1 MTAARPLRLL
11 HLTDPHLF
19 ADEAGEI
26 YGVRTAETFTATLQH
41 AVMTSPGPIDAAL
54 VTGDIAED
62 GQSATYERFR
72 GEMIALDLPVLCLP
86 GNHEDR
92 ATMTRILTGPPLQVC
107 GTRRFP
113 GWRIVMLD
121 SHLPGSDEGF
131 ISTDE
136 LLRLERELA
145 AAASEHVLV
154 CVHHQPVPV
163 GSPWLDAYGIVN
175 APAILERIAAH
186 GNVRAVLFG
195 HVHQAL
201 DRMHEGVRMMSTPS
215 TCAQFTPHT
224 ERCVMDLAP
233 PGFRWLELFPDGRIE
248 TEVVWL
254 EALRLAERPPDTRQ
268 EA

>member
-1 MTAARPLRLL
+1 VTSRPLRLL

-26 YGVRTAETFTATLQH
+26 YGVRTAATFAAALQRGLMI
-41 AVMTSPGPIDAAL
+41 APGPLDAVL

-62 GQSATYERFR
+62 GESATYERFR
-72 GEMIALDLPVLCLP
+72 GDMAALELPVLCLP

-92 ATMTRILTGPPLQVC
+92 GQMTRILSEPPLQLC
-107 GTRRFP
+107 GTHRMP

-121 SHLPGSDEGF
+121 SHLAGSDEGF
-131 ISTDE
+131 LHTDE
-136 LLRLERELA
+136 LLRLERELMA
-145 AAASEHVLV
+145 ATGEHVLV

-163 GSPWLDAYGIVN
+163 GSPWLDAYGLVN
-175 APAILERIAAH
+175 ADAFLSRLEAQ

-195 HVHQAL
+195 HVHQAT
-201 DRMHEGVRMMSTPS
+201 DRLHRGIRMMSTPS

-224 ERCVMDLAP
+224 ERCVMDVAP
-233 PGFRWLELFPDGRIE
+233 PGFRWLSLLPDGRIE

-254 EALRLAERPPDTRQ
+254 EELRLAERPPDTRQ

>member
-1 MTAARPLRLL
+1 MNAARPLRLL

-26 YGVRTAETFTATLQH
+26 YGVRTADTFTAALQH
-41 AVMTSPGPIDAAL
+41 ALMTAAGPIDAVL

-62 GQSATYERFR
+62 GDSATYERFR
-72 GEMIALDLPVLCLP
+72 QTMAALDLPVLCLP

-92 ATMTRILTGPPLQVC
+92 GKMTRILSEPPLQLC
-107 GTRRFP
+107 GTRSFN
-113 GWRIVMLD
+113 GWRIVLLD

-131 ISTDE
+131 LHTDE

-145 AAASEHVLV
+145 AAAGEHVLV

-175 APAILERIAAH
+175 AEALLSRIEAH

-195 HVHQAL
+195 HVHQASDQL
-201 DRMHEGVRMMSTPS
+201 RHGIRMMSTPS
-215 TCAQFTPHT
+215 TCAQFTPQT

-233 PGFRWLELFPDGRIE
+233 PGFRWLKLLPDGRID

-254 EALRLAERPPDTRQ
+254 EELRLAERPPDTRQ

>member
-11 HLTDPHLF
+11 HLTDLHLF

-26 YGVRTAETFTATLQH
+26 YGVRTAETFAATLQH
-41 AVMTSPGPIDAAL
+41 ALMTAPGEIDAVL

-62 GQSATYERFR
+62 GESATYERFR
-72 GEMIALDLPVLCLP
+72 GQMASLDLPVLCLP

-92 ATMTRILTGPPLQVC
+92 GAMTRILAEPPLQLC

-113 GWRIVMLD
+113 GWRIILLD
-121 SHLPGSDEGF
+121 THLIGSDEGF
-131 ISTDE
+131 LSADE
-136 LLRLERELA
+136 LLRLEQELVA
-145 AAASEHVLV
+145 AIDEHVLV
-154 CVHHQPVPV
+154 CLHHQPLPV
-163 GSPWLDAYGIVN
+163 GSPWLDAYGVVN
-175 APAILERIAAH
+175 ADAFLSRIDAQ

-195 HVHQAL
+195 HVHQASEQL
-201 DRMHEGVRMMSTPS
+201 YKGIRVMSTPS

-233 PGFRWLELFPDGRIE
+233 PGFRWLELLPDGRIE

-254 EALRLAERPPDTRQ
+254 EKLRLAERPPDTRQ

>member
-1 MTAARPLRLL
+1 MNAARPLRLL

-26 YGVRTAETFTATLQH
+26 YGVRTADTFAATLQH
-41 AVMTSPGPIDAAL
+41 ALMTAPGPIDALL

-62 GQSATYERFR
+62 GEPATYERFR
-72 GEMIALDLPVLCLP
+72 RTMAALDLPVLCLP

-92 ATMTRILTGPPLQVC
+92 GMMTRVLSGPPLQVC

-113 GWRIVMLD
+113 GWRVVMLD

-131 ISTDE
+131 IHTGE
-136 LLRLERELA
+136 LVRLERELVA
-145 AAASEHVLV
+145 ALGEHVLV

-175 APAILERIAAH
+175 AEAFLSRLGAH

-195 HVHQAL
+195 HVHQAS
-201 DRMHEGVRMMSTPS
+201 DQVCRGIRMISTPS
-215 TCAQFTPHT
+215 TCAQFTPQT
-224 ERCVMDLAP
+224 EGCIMDLAP
-233 PGFRWLELFPDGRIE
+233 PGFRWLELLPDGRIE
-248 TEVVWL
+248 TEVIWL
-254 EALRLAERPPDTRQ
+254 EELRLSERPPDTRQ